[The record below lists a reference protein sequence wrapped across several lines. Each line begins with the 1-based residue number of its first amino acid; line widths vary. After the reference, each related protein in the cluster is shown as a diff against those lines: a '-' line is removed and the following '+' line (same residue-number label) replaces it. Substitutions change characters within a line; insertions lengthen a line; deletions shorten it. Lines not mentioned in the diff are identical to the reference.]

1 MFIVFSLNIFL
12 FRRTGPYTFVHIN
25 EVLLFKHHDVLDS
38 ILVDMHVKDG
48 SHAAPHGSPD
58 SQLVDVQLRI
68 QMEDT
73 LIEDARLSHLSA
85 GTQFDPKVS

>member
-38 ILVDMHVKDG
+38 ILVDVSVKDV
-48 SHAAPHGSPD
+48 SHAAPE
-58 SQLVDVQLRI
+58 LVDVQLRI